1 MKIDLNCD
9 CGESFGAWRM
19 GDDEALLPHVTSAN
33 VACGA
38 HAGDPT
44 TMRRTVRLALE
55 RGVSVGAHPGFPD
68 LQGFGRRLLD
78 MSPDEIADSVVAQ
91 IGALY
96 AIARSEGLELTH
108 VKPHGALYNYA
119 AVTPAVAESIA
130 QAVASFSR
138 DLILVGLAG
147 SALLESGRAAGLQV
161 AREAFADRM
170 YEADGS
176 LRNRRLPG
184 AVIHDD
190 QQALAQAIQIAAE
203 HSTLT
208 YDGARLALEADTI
221 CLHGDTP
228 GAATRAALLR
238 RGLEAAGIEVVPLAQ
253 IVSR

>member
-1 MKIDLNCD
+1 VKIDLNCD
-9 CGESFGAWRM
+9 CGESFGPWLM
-19 GDDEALLPHVTSAN
+19 GDDQSLLSSVTSAN

-38 HAGDPT
+38 HAGDPA

-78 MSPDEIADSVVAQ
+78 MSPDEIADSVLAQ

-96 AIARSEGLELTH
+96 AIARSEGAELTH
-108 VKPHGALYNYA
+108 VKPHGALYNHA
-119 AVTPAVAESIA
+119 AVMPAAAEAIARAVAA
-130 QAVASFSR
+130 FSR

-147 SALLESGRAAGLQV
+147 SELIRAGQAAGLRV
-161 AREAFADRM
+161 AREAFADRV

-176 LRNRRLPG
+176 LRSRRLPG

-203 HSTLT
+203 RSTLAF
-208 YDGARLALEADTI
+208 DGARLPLEADTI

-228 GAATRAALLR
+228 GAAARAALLR
-238 RGLEAAGIEVVPLAQ
+238 HGLAEAGIELVPLAR
-253 IVSR
+253 IVAG

>member
-19 GDDEALLPHVTSAN
+19 GDDAALLPHVTSAN

-44 TMRRTVRLALE
+44 TMRRTVRLARE
-55 RGVSVGAHPGFPD
+55 HSVSVGAHPGFPD

-78 MSPDEIADSVVAQ
+78 MTPDEIADSVVAQ

-96 AIARSEGLELTH
+96 AIARSEGVELTH

-119 AVTPAVAESIA
+119 AVTPAAAEAIA
-130 QAVASFSR
+130 RAVASFSR

-147 SALLESGRAAGLQV
+147 SALVESGHAAGLRV
-161 AREAFADRM
+161 AREAFADRL

-176 LRNRRLPG
+176 LRSRRLPG

-190 QQALAQAIQIAAE
+190 QQAMAQAIQIAAE
-203 HSTLT
+203 HCTLT

-228 GAATRAALLR
+228 GAAARAALLR
-238 RGLEAAGIEVVPLAQ
+238 SGLETAGIEVVPLAQ

>member
-19 GDDEALLPHVTSAN
+19 GDDETLLPHVTSAN

-38 HAGDPT
+38 HAGDPG
-44 TMRRTVRLALE
+44 TMRRTVRLAREL
-55 RGVSVGAHPGFPD
+55 GVGVGAHPGFPD
-68 LQGFGRRLLD
+68 LQGFGRRLIT
-78 MSPDEIADSVVAQ
+78 MSPAEIADSVLAQ

-96 AIARSEGLELTH
+96 ALARSEGVALTH
-108 VKPHGALYNYA
+108 IKPHGALYNYA
-119 AVTPAVAESIA
+119 AATPAAADAIA
-130 QAVASFSR
+130 QAIASFSR

-147 SALLESGRAAGLQV
+147 SALVDAGRAAGLLV

-176 LRNRRLPG
+176 LRDRRLPG

-190 QQALAQAIQIAAE
+190 DQSLAQALRIVAE
-203 HSTLT
+203 RSTLT
-208 YDGARLALEADTI
+208 YDGARLTLEADTI

-228 GAATRAALLR
+228 GAAARAALLR
-238 RGLEAAGIEVVPLAQ
+238 RELEAAGVAVVPLAR
-253 IVSR
+253 IVCP

>member
-9 CGESFGAWRM
+9 CGESFGPWRM
-19 GDDEALLPHVTSAN
+19 GDDDALLPHVTSAN

-44 TMRRTVRLALE
+44 TMRRTVRLAREL
-55 RGVSVGAHPGFPD
+55 GVGVGAHPGYPD

-78 MSPDEIADSVVAQ
+78 LSPTEIADSVLAQ

-96 AIARSEGLELTH
+96 AIARAEGVELTH
-108 VKPHGALYNYA
+108 VKPHGALYNHA
-119 AVTPAVAESIA
+119 ATTPAAAEAIA
-130 QAVASFSR
+130 RAVASFSR

-147 SALLESGRAAGLQV
+147 SALVDAGRAAGLRV

-176 LRNRRLPG
+176 LRDRRKPG

-190 QQALAQAIQIAAE
+190 RQAQAQAIRIVQQR
-203 HSTLT
+203 STLT
-208 YDGARLALEADTI
+208 YDGARVDLEADTI

-228 GAATRAALLR
+228 GAAGRAALLR
-238 RGLEAAGIEVVPLAQ
+238 RELEAAGIAVLPLAQ
-253 IVSR
+253 VVGG

>member
-1 MKIDLNCD
+1 MQIDLNCD
-9 CGESFGAWRM
+9 CGESFGSWRM

-44 TMRRTVRLALE
+44 TMRRTVRLAHE

-68 LQGFGRRLLD
+68 LQGFGRRRLD
-78 MSPDEIADSVVAQ
+78 MTPAEIADSVVAQ

-96 AIARSEGLELTH
+96 AIARSEGAELTH

-119 AVTPAVAESIA
+119 AVTPAAAEAIA

-147 SALLESGRAAGLQV
+147 SALIDAGRDAGLPV
-161 AREAFADRM
+161 ASEAFADRI

-176 LRNRRLPG
+176 LRSRRLPG
-184 AVIHDD
+184 SVIHND

-203 HSTLT
+203 HSTLA
-208 YDGARLALEADTI
+208 YDGTRLTLDADTI

-228 GAATRAALLR
+228 GAATRPALLR
-238 RGLEAAGIEVVPLAQ
+238 SGLELAGVEVVPLAR